1 MKRSIMFLIMLL
13 PLLFSCNKE
22 QSSGVFLSTGA
33 AIYVQDSMGVDILE
47 STYDIDEIRIYHV
60 KNNEMVEYYYP
71 NLDTPRGVKILDI
84 YGEKV
89 LGVSLNTENVLYPIT
104 YIKWN
109 DTEMDTIVTSWKR
122 THDGLAS
129 TVDTLWYN
137 GKRMLPDHFYG
148 TIDNGFAIVK

>member
-1 MKRSIMFLIMLL
+1 MKHSIILIILL

-22 QSSGVFLSTGA
+22 QSSGEFLSTRA

-71 NLDTPRGVKILDI
+71 NLDTPRGVGILDV

-89 LGVSLNTENVLYPIT
+89 LRIDLNTANILHSIT

-109 DTEMDTIVTSWKR
+109 ETEMDTIITNWKS
-122 THDGLAS
+122 THDGYAYR
-129 TVDTLWYN
+129 VDTLWYN